1 MTPGGVCVTG
11 DMLERGGRNGHR
23 QCEWGE
29 APFLYAWSDPFSQTA
44 ATAVGLT
51 ESTYTVTVTDA
62 LGCRRTASQA
72 IETVEG
78 CLFIADALTPNGDLV
93 NDEWV
98 VGGLED
104 FESVPQVFNRW
115 GQKMFE
121 TTGGAERWD
130 GRFAG
135 NRLPVADY
143 YYTIQLTPDSSPIRG
158 TVTLKY

>member
-1 MTPGGVCVTG
+1 M
-11 DMLERGGRNGHR
+11 
-23 QCEWGE
+23 
-29 APFLYAWSDPFSQTA
+29 YAWSDPFSQTA

-78 CLFIADALTPNGDLV
+78 CLFIADALTPNGDLF

-104 FESVPQVFNRW
+104 FPESVLQVFNRW